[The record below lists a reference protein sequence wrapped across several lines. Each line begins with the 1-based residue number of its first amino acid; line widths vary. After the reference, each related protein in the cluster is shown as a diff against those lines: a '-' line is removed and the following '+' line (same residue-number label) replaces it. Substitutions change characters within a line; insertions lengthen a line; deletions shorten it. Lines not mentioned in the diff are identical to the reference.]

1 MRSQGENAQ
10 RGVTAFPSLRKVRRN
25 RASRS
30 ALGGTD
36 LPPSGVTPATMSEVD
51 SPPSVNA
58 HPRGSGR
65 NAHRTDPPTAAN
77 HRIGL
82 SPAAAH
88 RLRTFV
94 QLNRPSIRTPTV
106 DALVTSM
113 YVPSGGLEA
122 AHLAETIAAVALNAA
137 FGAISTIHVLFE
149 AAHNKGNKGCAL
161 VHSLGRLSHLLAGSE
176 LRCIDVARQPTYYG
190 LLEYC
195 SRVLAGRVV
204 LLANPDIVFD
214 PTDLRAPQR
223 GHSAAARRAGMATRR
238 CRSQS
243 VAQG

>member
-1 MRSQGENAQ
+1 M
-10 RGVTAFPSLRKVRRN
+10 
-25 RASRS
+25 
-30 ALGGTD
+30 
-36 LPPSGVTPATMSEVD
+36 
-51 SPPSVNA
+51 NA

-88 RLRTFV
+88 SGLQRRLRTFIARQKFDV

-113 YVPSGGLEA
+113 YVPPGGLEA

-161 VHSLGRLSHLLAGSE
+161 VRSLGRLSHLLAGSE

-214 PTDLRAPQR
+214 PADLRAPQR

-243 VAQG
+243 VAKGCPLCALVAEERLRYLPLVSAQTADLNVSNT

>member
-1 MRSQGENAQ
+1 M
-10 RGVTAFPSLRKVRRN
+10 TAFPSPRKVRRK
-25 RASRS
+25 RASLCVRS

-65 NAHRTDPPTAAN
+65 SAHRTDPPTSAN

-161 VHSLGRLSHLLAGSE
+161 VRSLGRMSHLLAGSE